1 MSDSIHLQRIN
12 PALNQRRFYRIC
24 LQANL
29 FGGIDLWREWGRIGS
44 TGRLRIEPCAD
55 ESDARARQ
63 DRLAERKIRRGYE
76 RL

>member
-29 FGGIDLWREWGRIGS
+29 FGGVDVWREWGRIGS
-44 TGRLRIEPCAD
+44 PGRLRIEPCAD
-55 ESDARARQ
+55 VREARERQ
-63 DRLAERKIRRGYE
+63 GRLAAGKIRRGYV
-76 RL
+76 LL